1 MILTDRNFNT
11 SFYDPAGGGDPVL
24 YQHLFWFFG
33 HPEVY
38 ILIIPGFGIVSHVI
52 STFSGKS
59 IFGYIGM
66 VYAIISIGLLGFIVW
81 SHHMYAVGLDVD
93 TKALVFTEHRQLK
106 FVIDEWEKILLYAG
120 NFSISSPLLL
130 VRLGKI
136 YLIPSEQSAGNFT
149 FSTKATAITKN
160 TYNSY
165 LCLPKIS
172 EHVPKHN
179 SNLTDFEFGYFL
191 AGLIEGDGWFGLNQ
205 LHIIFSDRDISLAY
219 FLKKRIGYG
228 NIYKI
233 KDKKAVRYIC
243 KNKNGLKIILSLIN
257 GKLLSNGKYN
267 QLIKH
272 NYNQTFNCDILPPTH
287 DLSLDNYWLA
297 GFTQADGCFHISI
310 VKSKTHKTGFS
321 VRLEFSI
328 KQNQREDAIPL
339 KLLYAQL
346 KLGNLSQYG
355 SCIYSYKSTGYKT
368 AALLINYF
376 DTFHTFGGKY
386 IDYLKFRKV
395 YIKVTEG
402 LHLEENGILKI
413 KSIASK
419 GSSETSTQEV

>member
-191 AGLIEGDGWFGLNQ
+191 AGLIEGDG
-205 LHIIFSDRDISLAY
+205 
-219 FLKKRIGYG
+219 
-228 NIYKI
+228 
-233 KDKKAVRYIC
+233 
-243 KNKNGLKIILSLIN
+243 
-257 GKLLSNGKYN
+257 
-267 QLIKH
+267 
-272 NYNQTFNCDILPPTH
+272 
-287 DLSLDNYWLA
+287 
-297 GFTQADGCFHISI
+297 
-310 VKSKTHKTGFS
+310 
-321 VRLEFSI
+321 
-328 KQNQREDAIPL
+328 
-339 KLLYAQL
+339 
-346 KLGNLSQYG
+346 
-355 SCIYSYKSTGYKT
+355 
-368 AALLINYF
+368 
-376 DTFHTFGGKY
+376 
-386 IDYLKFRKV
+386 
-395 YIKVTEG
+395 
-402 LHLEENGILKI
+402 
-413 KSIASK
+413 
-419 GSSETSTQEV
+419 